1 LSKKRE
7 DFENK
12 LKRLEEITSKLESGE
27 LGLEESI
34 EAYREGIELS
44 RSLIATLRE
53 AEKKI
58 QLIQKEAV
66 SEFESIEEFDRAT
79 KDKTDDIPEEK

>member
-66 SEFESIEEFDRAT
+66 SEFVSIEEFDGAT